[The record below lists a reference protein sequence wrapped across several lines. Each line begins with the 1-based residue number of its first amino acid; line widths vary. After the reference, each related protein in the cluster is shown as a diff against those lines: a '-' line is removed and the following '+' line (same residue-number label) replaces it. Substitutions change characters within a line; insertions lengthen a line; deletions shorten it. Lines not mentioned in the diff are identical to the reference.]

1 MLSDHLMVHLLKHTD
16 VQFSAQMININIP
29 SVLFLCVHKNMAFL
43 VFSTTAWPGRGE
55 QMWSGRGKNVF
66 EQHGG

>member
-1 MLSDHLMVHLLKHTD
+1 MLSDHLLLKHTD

-43 VFSTTAWPGRGE
+43 YFLRLLGLDEGSKCGQEG
-55 QMWSGRGKNVF
+55 GKNVF
-66 EQHGG
+66 EQHEG